1 MKLVLHI
8 GPHKT
13 GSSSIQ
19 KSFDQASDKLLQQG
33 VIYFAERP
41 LPAWSL
47 VLKFAT
53 KEQRMHPLIRRH
65 HPTDAQALACSERAW
80 GDLAENVKKSDAKI
94 CVLSSEHF
102 ASLPAPSVQ
111 KLLTQL
117 RGMFPEITVV
127 AYARDPVGLYVSA
140 LQQNIQGGRRLNVL
154 QTPSSFKYTFRKQ
167 ITRYADALGWSNI
180 VVRNFDRAN
189 LVGGDVVVDFLD
201 VLAKQGVSVDIP
213 SISVNESLPG
223 AAIAW
228 LLTVNETW
236 ARVSLNDERQA
247 VINRLHNSERLA
259 ALPRLKLNAPDLE
272 NLITGQAADD
282 LNWLN
287 ENCLQ
292 GQKPLRTAAIP
303 EGILADKVQHAA
315 LRDWIMSYLD
325 RDSMQLIA
333 EDILET

>member
-140 LQQNIQGGRRLNVL
+140 
-154 QTPSSFKYTFRKQ
+154 
-167 ITRYADALGWSNI
+167 
-180 VVRNFDRAN
+180 
-189 LVGGDVVVDFLD
+189 
-201 VLAKQGVSVDIP
+201 
-213 SISVNESLPG
+213 
-223 AAIAW
+223 
-228 LLTVNETW
+228 
-236 ARVSLNDERQA
+236 
-247 VINRLHNSERLA
+247 
-259 ALPRLKLNAPDLE
+259 
-272 NLITGQAADD
+272 
-282 LNWLN
+282 
-287 ENCLQ
+287 
-292 GQKPLRTAAIP
+292 
-303 EGILADKVQHAA
+303 
-315 LRDWIMSYLD
+315 
-325 RDSMQLIA
+325 
-333 EDILET
+333 

>member
-8 GPHKT
+8 GPPKT

-19 KSFDQASDKLLQQG
+19 ASFDSKAVDLSKHG
-33 VIYFAERP
+33 VLYHYERP
-41 LPAWSL
+41 LPVWSL
-47 VLKFAT
+47 ALKFASVA
-53 KEQRMHPLIRRH
+53 QRATPIIRRH
-65 HPTDAQALACSERAW
+65 FATDAQAVAWSESVW
-80 GDLAENVKKSDAKI
+80 ENLGKQVEQSDAKLCI
-94 CVLSSEHF
+94 LSSEF
-102 ASLPAPSVQ
+102 FLALPAPNVQ

-117 RGMFPEITVV
+117 QGIFSEITVV
-127 AYARDPVGLYVSA
+127 AYARDPASLYVSA
-140 LQQNIQGGRRLNVL
+140 LQQNIQGGRRLNML

-167 ITRYADALGWSNI
+167 ITRYADVLGWSNI

-201 VLAKQGVSVDIP
+201 VLEKQGASVDIP

-236 ARVSLNDERQA
+236 SRVSLNDERQA
-247 VINRLHNSERLA
+247 VINRLHNSKRLA
-259 ALPRLKLNAPDLE
+259 TLPRLKLNAPELE
-272 NLITGQAADD
+272 NLIMGQAADD

-292 GQKPLRTAAIP
+292 GQKPLRTAVIP
-303 EGILADKVQHAA
+303 DGILADKVQHAA